1 MRCGYRIFNEMK
13 FAVFLSLLL
22 CLTATAW
29 AEESPW
35 VGKWEFERYA
45 YAVGGVLNINNC
57 HKSKCNFEIF
67 TSHGSHSCHVDGTM
81 IINGNKAKYFS
92 HLTYGEDG
100 KILFTLNPKK
110 RIIDVEHVS
119 GRFCGM
125 RGYIDGSYEHESLP
139 YRYPTS
145 FDCWANNLSLAEK
158 TICSSPKLSKADIEL
173 SVNYPD
179 IKTAEWINLR
189 NKCADNEKCLNDF
202 YHKEIFDAFER
213 VHHKKFNFYD
223 YALSQKQKWYF
234 PTDLML
240 LDDFLI
246 NSMDNEYYE
255 AWKVSLNDDYTTF
268 KCDNCFSASY
278 GVAGLYKIYESAFF
292 LDKNQIWLAFVS
304 ANLKEQ
310 ENENIIVFAP
320 YSKKLYDSPSFI
332 KEFTD
337 YLVASDYFKSDSIK
351 LLSFKHEKSWW
362 EKLADLMGI
371 N

>member
-145 FDCWANNLSLAEK
+145 FDCWADNLSLAEK

-310 ENENIIVFAP
+310 ENENII
-320 YSKKLYDSPSFI
+320 SKCWFIFI
-332 KEFTD
+332 KI
-337 YLVASDYFKSDSIK
+337 YFNGNARRKNYCKWFI
-351 LLSFKHEKSWW
+351 
-362 EKLADLMGI
+362 
-371 N
+371 